1 MVRSDVVEHP
11 VEVEDTVVGPDGRR
25 VGYLA
30 RGSVTGQPVL
40 YLHGAPGSRREQ
52 NVSGIADAQLFALER
67 LNHFAPLLY
76 PDLLVSLALGDR

>member
-1 MVRSDVVEHP
+1 
-11 VEVEDTVVGPDGRR
+11 
-25 VGYLA
+25 
-30 RGSVTGQPVL
+30 VL

-76 PDLLVSLALGDR
+76 PDLLVSLALGDS